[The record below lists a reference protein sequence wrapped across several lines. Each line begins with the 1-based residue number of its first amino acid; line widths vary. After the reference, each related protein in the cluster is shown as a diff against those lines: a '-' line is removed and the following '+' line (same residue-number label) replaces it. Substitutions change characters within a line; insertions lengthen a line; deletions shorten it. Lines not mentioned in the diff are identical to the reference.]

1 MSVLKIKKDNEWITV
16 NSPLS
21 EELPLSIANGGTGNS
36 TGKALTAE
44 RLETARNM
52 KVNLGAEWDCWFDG
66 SDEQL
71 IQLGVMN
78 TLPIS
83 HGGTG
88 ATTKNQAAV
97 NLLNY
102 TANLPEEDSPEAW
115 SAYGTGIL
123 FRSAY
128 NTDVNIKCPSDTDT
142 VGHILHIPD
151 EANSKE
157 FCQIWLTA
165 PTGQMF
171 VRGSNNVGW
180 SGAEDGS
187 NNWKNIALQA
197 YPVGSVYMSF
207 NATSPAEIFGGNWTR
222 IKHRFLYG
230 AGDTTD
236 LVNTT
241 GGEVTHTLTTNEL
254 PSHTHGSQYTAD
266 TWYTKNFGWL
276 STSSGSTV
284 GYGPVSTGGGAAHNN
299 MPPYICVYMW
309 YRDS

>member
-21 EELPLSIANGGTGNS
+21 EELPLSIA
-36 TGKALTAE
+36 K
-44 RLETARNM
+44 
-52 KVNLGAEWDCWFDG
+52 
-66 SDEQL
+66 
-71 IQLGVMN
+71 
-78 TLPIS
+78 
-83 HGGTG
+83 GGTG
-88 ATTKNQAAV
+88 AVTKNQAAI

-102 TANLPEEDSPEAW
+102 KAYLPEEDTPEAW
-115 SAYGTGIL
+115 AAYGTGLL
-123 FRSAY
+123 FRPGTSVG
-128 NTDVNIKCPSDTDT
+128 DNIKCPSEVDTY
-142 VGHILHIPD
+142 GHILHIPY

-157 FCQIWLTA
+157 FCQIWITA
-165 PTGQMF
+165 PTGKMY
-171 VRGSNNVGW
+171 VRGCNNTGW

-197 YPVGSVYMSF
+197 YPVGSVYISF

-230 AGDTTD
+230 AGDTSD

-241 GGEVTHTLTTNEL
+241 GGEVTHTLTVDEM
-254 PSHTHGSQYTAD
+254 PWHTHGSSYTAD
-266 TWYTKNFGWL
+266 TWYSKVFNWL
-276 STSSGSTV
+276 STSSGSYTA
-284 GYGPVSTGGGAAHNN
+284 YGPVGTGGGAAHNN